1 LTFQF
6 GTFILILQY
15 DSVLQEADNIVSLSH
30 HLRWSFEGKVLE
42 ELKLEEFSNFLIKNL
57 PTFTAADMFQISRR
71 TILKMVKTIVIFLIV
86 VIQFGIQ
93 E

>member
-6 GTFILILQY
+6 GTIVLIWKY
-15 DSVLQEADNIVSLSH
+15 DSVLQEADNIVGLSH
-30 HLRWSFEGKVLE
+30 DLRWSFEGRALE

-57 PTFTAADMFQISRR
+57 PTFSAAGMFDIGRR
-71 TILKMVKTIVIFLIV
+71 TILKVIKAIVTFLIV
-86 VIQFGIQ
+86 AIEFGIK

>member
-15 DSVLQEADNIVSLSH
+15 DSVLQEAENIVSLSH
-30 HLRWSFEGKVLE
+30 DLRWSFEGKFLE

-57 PTFTAADMFQISRR
+57 PTFTAAGMFEISRR
-71 TILKMVKTIVIFLIV
+71 TILKMVKTIAIFLIV
-86 VIQFGIQ
+86 IIQFGIQ

>member
-1 LTFQF
+1 
-6 GTFILILQY
+6 
-15 DSVLQEADNIVSLSH
+15 VLQEAENIVSH
-30 HLRWSFEGKVLE
+30 DLRWSFEGKVLE

-57 PTFTAADMFQISRR
+57 PTFIAAGMFEISRR
-71 TILKMVKTIVIFLIV
+71 TVLKMVKTIVIFLIV